1 VLLWSIPR
9 PCEASTKRA
18 GWCRWGRHYAADRK
32 AAHLFGLIV
41 SEVWRAVRH
50 RNSVRSYPSSSPP
63 AGWRSFRSCSRSS
76 PTRIRVGYVLSE
88 EGGYSYLLKD
98 DFDAL
103 ALSLA
108 DLHSFALDN
117 LSALPSGRMT
127 LAEPPGGAEGFIA
140 ADDNFAAA
148 RILLPKA
155 RKRLASKLGEEF
167 LVTLPHRDWCFCWSL
182 LQPQDQQAQHA
193 AEALEDFL
201 NEDYRLTPD
210 ILKATSDGFS
220 LYRAQEPAETDAG
233 TDRPRE

>member
-1 VLLWSIPR
+1 M
-9 PCEASTKRA
+9 
-18 GWCRWGRHYAADRK
+18 
-32 AAHLFGLIV
+32 F
-41 SEVWRAVRH
+41 SEF
-50 RNSVRSYPSSSPP
+50 PS
-63 AGWRSFRSCSRSS
+63 
-76 PTRIRVGYVLSE
+76 RIRVGYVLRE

-98 DFDAL
+98 DFASL
-103 ALSLA
+103 GLSLT

-155 RKRLASKLGEEF
+155 RQRLASKLGEEF
-167 LVTLPHRDWCFCWSL
+167 LVTLPHRDWCFCWSVS
-182 LQPQDQQAQHA
+182 QPHDRQSQHA
-193 AEALEDFL
+193 AEALEDFM

-220 LYRAQEPAETDAG
+220 LYRTQESAEPDAAADG
-233 TDRPRE
+233 GPDAKK